1 MFAFHFAG
9 IIESGKANP
18 SYVSWMNVCAMC
30 VREFVIV
37 DRLFS
42 TVWMNVEPLF
52 SFNLLLFSEIHAT
65 HLQTYTFTHILSIL
79 CSVFSSMAYLSC
91 QRIRKKC
98 VCVHLYRLKYQDS
111 KGSTPNDNPLF
122 ATPARFIPSLFTF
135 FSFDSDKYRSKHL
148 LLVYFS
154 FCQNL
159 LSFWESDGGV
169 GGESRIRNFENIY
182 SRAPRALTLTKTQWK
197 SAQNVSILL
206 WFFLSPQSS
215 LFVHSMYDI
224 VHSRRQP

>member
-1 MFAFHFAG
+1 MDW
-9 IIESGKANP
+9 IC
-18 SYVSWMNVCAMC
+18 VC

-65 HLQTYTFTHILSIL
+65 HLQTYIYTYFTDTVFFFH
-79 CSVFSSMAYLSC
+79 SVFGLS
-91 QRIRKKC
+91 KKKKKVC
-98 VCVHLYRLKYQDS
+98 VCVYLYKLKYQDT
-111 KGSTPNDNPLF
+111 KGSTPNYNPLF
-122 ATPARFIPSLFTF
+122 ATPAHFIPSLFTF
-135 FSFDSDKYRSKHL
+135 YIFVHSDKYRSKHL

-159 LSFWESDGGV
+159 LSFPRMWWWWKW
-169 GGESRIRNFENIY
+169 RIRNFENIY
-182 SRAPRALTLTKTQWK
+182 SRAARTHTHSLTKTQWK

-206 WFFLSPQSS
+206 WFS
-215 LFVHSMYDI
+215 LLIHILCMTCVLVGNLNF
-224 VHSRRQP
+224 PTLF

>member
-1 MFAFHFAG
+1 MSA
-9 IIESGKANP
+9 E
-18 SYVSWMNVCAMC
+18 WMC
-30 VREFVIV
+30 VRCAYVNLWLSIGYLVRSE
-37 DRLFS
+37 
-42 TVWMNVEPLF
+42 WMSSL
-52 SFNLLLFSEIHAT
+52 SFHSISYYFPKYTQPTYKHT
-65 HLQTYTFTHILSIL
+65 HLHIFYRHCASF
-79 CSVFSSMAYLSC
+79 FSSMAYLSC

-122 ATPARFIPSLFTF
+122 ATPARFIPSLLTF

-182 SRAPRALTLTKTQWK
+182 SRAPRAHTLTKTQWK

-215 LFVHSMYDI
+215 LLMHSMYDI